1 MRKRLFIGIAIIL
14 IGGLSVAIYLIFRT
28 EMLKE
33 IPGVKAARD
42 VTAVRPPDHSGHD
55 NAKKTETSGAATKDT
70 GPGPLIQG
78 NQAEEAPLV
87 EIPSD
92 KQQLIGLK
100 TVAVLFKPLSKIIR
114 TVGRIEYDERR
125 VSTINTKFEGWVE
138 RLYVDYTGRFVKKGE
153 PLAEVYSPELYA
165 TQKEFLNL
173 LKWKLNSGL
182 RTEDTML
189 GKMLS
194 KDTDTLV
201 DAARQRLKLWDI
213 SDSQIKKIEEAGEPI
228 RTLTIYS
235 PVDGFVIEKMALQGM
250 RIMPGEKLFNIA
262 DLSTLWVIADIYEYE
277 IPLVRLGQKAM
288 ISLSHLQGKKFTAN
302 IDYIYPLLSG
312 ATRTAKVRF
321 QILNTGGQLRPEMFT
336 DVEIRVDLG
345 KRLAVPEDAIIDTG
359 NRQIVYLDKG
369 DGFFEPREVMT
380 GLKAEGVVEIVRG
393 LKAGDKVASS
403 ATFLIDSEAQLK
415 GVRPL
420 SGHKH

>member
-1 MRKRLFIGIAIIL
+1 MRKRLFIGMAIIL
-14 IGGLSVAIYLIFRT
+14 IGGLSVAIYFSPWK

-42 VTAVRPPDHSGHD
+42 VTAARPPDHSGHD
-55 NAKKTETSGAATKDT
+55 DTKKTEKSGAAAKDT

-78 NQAEEAPLV
+78 NQAEEAPVV

-100 TVAVLFKPLSKIIR
+100 TVAVLFKPLSRIIR

-173 LKWKLNSGL
+173 SKWKLNSGL
-182 RTEDTML
+182 RTKDTVL
-189 GKMLS
+189 SKMLS

-235 PVDGFVIEKMALQGM
+235 PVDGFVIEKMVLQGM

-277 IPLVRLGQKAM
+277 MPLVRLGQKAM

-302 IDYIYPLLSG
+302 IDYIYPSLSG

-321 QILNTGGQLRPEMFT
+321 QILNDGGQLRPEMFT
-336 DVEIRVDLG
+336 DVEIRVELG

-359 NRQIVYLDKG
+359 YRQIVYLDKG

-380 GLKAEGVVEIVRG
+380 GLKAEGMVEIVRG

-415 GVRPL
+415 GVKPL

>member
-1 MRKRLFIGIAIIL
+1 MRKRLLIGIAVIL
-14 IGGLSVAIYLIFRT
+14 IGGLSVAIFSLSRSGL
-28 EMLKE
+28 LKGV
-33 IPGVKAARD
+33 PGIKAAREM
-42 VTAVRPPDHSGHD
+42 TAGQSPGHSGHD
-55 NAKKTETSGAATKDT
+55 DIKKAEPPVTATKDA
-70 GPGPLIQG
+70 GPLVQG
-78 NQAEEAPLV
+78 NQAEEALVV

-92 KQQLIGLK
+92 KQQLIGMK
-100 TVAVLFKPLSKIIR
+100 PVAAALKPLSKTIR

-125 VSTINTKFEGWVE
+125 ISTINTKFEGWVE

-153 PLAEVYSPELYA
+153 PLAEIYSPELYA
-165 TQKEFLNL
+165 TQKEFINL
-173 LKWKLNSGL
+173 LKWKLNSEL
-182 RTEDTML
+182 RTPDSEL

-194 KDTDTLV
+194 KDV
-201 DAARQRLKLWDI
+201 DAIVEAARQRLKLWDI
-213 SDSQIKKIEEAGEPI
+213 SDSQIKKIEEAREPI

-250 RIMPGEKLFNIA
+250 RVMPGEKLFNIA
-262 DLSTLWVIADIYEYE
+262 DLSSLWVIADIYEYE
-277 IPLVRLGQKAM
+277 MPLVRLGQKAR
-288 ISLSHLQGKKFTAN
+288 ISLSHLQGREFTAS
-302 IDYIYPLLSG
+302 IDYIYPSLSG

-321 QILNTGGQLRPEMFT
+321 QIPNAGGQLKPEMFT

-359 NRQIVYLDKG
+359 SRQIVYLDKG

-380 GLKAEGVVEIVRG
+380 GLRAEGMREILRG

-415 GVRPL
+415 GVKPL
-420 SGHKH
+420 GGNKH